1 MLYNKKIKNM
11 AVMVSAIFSYVG
23 ILYFSP
29 AYANKI
35 SFNLWLEALRSEA
48 IEKGVK
54 PKVFDDVMA
63 GVEPVEK
70 IIKLDQKQPER
81 TITFEEYKE
90 RVVTAS
96 RIRKGRRLQSE
107 YADTLKNIEEK
118 YGVQKR
124 FILALW
130 AIETDFGRNVGGF
143 YVPEALATLAYDGRR
158 GQFFRKELLNAL
170 KIINDGHISKEN
182 MKGSWAGA
190 MGQSQFMPSSFLR
203 FAVDYDGDKK
213 KDIWKSRYDV
223 FASIANYLSSVGWD
237 SEGIWGRKVKLTP
250 DFDMSLNDRKI
261 SKPLSEWQSL
271 GVRRADGRDLPVN
284 KLNASLIAPNNK
296 KDDAFLVYDN
306 YKTILD
312 WNRSNYFALSVGIL
326 SDAIGK

>member
-1 MLYNKKIKNM
+1 MLFINKYKTTAIT
-11 AVMVSAIFSYVG
+11 VSAILSYVG

-35 SFNLWLEALRSEA
+35 SFNLWLEALRTEA
-48 IEKGVK
+48 IEKGIK
-54 PKVFDDVMA
+54 PEIFDDLMSDVT
-63 GVEPVEK
+63 PVEK
-70 IIKLDQKQPER
+70 IIALDKKQPER

-107 YADTLKNIEEK
+107 YADTLKKIEEK

-158 GQFFRKELLNAL
+158 GQFFRNELLDAL
-170 KIINDGHISKEN
+170 QIVNDGHIDKDN

-190 MGQSQFMPSSFLR
+190 MGQSQFMPSSFIK

-223 FASIANYLSSVGWD
+223 FASIANYLDSVGWD
-237 SEGIWGRKVKLTP
+237 SEGIWGRKVKLAP
-250 DFDMSLNDRKI
+250 DFDMSLNDNKI
-261 SKPLSEWQSL
+261 SKTLSEWQEL

-284 KLNASLIAPNNK
+284 KISASLIAPNNK

-306 YKTILD
+306 YKTIMD
-312 WNRSNYFALSVGIL
+312 WNKSNYFALSVGIL